1 MASKEIVKEYFAQ
14 QLSVVGILHRQLNRH
29 FRETESTLY
38 RI

>member
-14 QLSVVGILHRQLNRH
+14 QLFVVGIPHRQLNRH
-29 FRETESTLY
+29 FKESESTSY